1 MVRGVL
7 YVLWVLY
14 VLSILVPGKK
24 APPPIPT
31 AAPASDILAAMLY
44 SILCYDSEDSVCA
57 LSQEEDDALMAK
69 LMDVTRPLE
78 DQGRLG
84 PRLGPRLRL
93 MPTAAATT
101 LNASGE
107 VIDGP
112 YAETKEALLGFYILD
127 CETSEEAVEIARKL
141 ARQKSWDKGSYEI
154 RPVRWIDAGTLP
166 G

>member
-1 MVRGVL
+1 
-7 YVLWVLY
+7 
-14 VLSILVPGKK
+14 
-24 APPPIPT
+24 
-31 AAPASDILAAMLY
+31 MLY

-57 LSQEEDDALMAK
+57 LSQAEDDALMAK
-69 LMDVTRPLE
+69 LMDVTRHLE

-84 PRLGPRLRL
+84 PRLRL
-93 MPTAAATT
+93 MPTTAATT
-101 LNASGE
+101 LKANGE

-127 CETSEEAVEIARKL
+127 CESLEEAVEITRKL
-141 ARQKSWDKGSYEI
+141 ARQKSWDAGSYEI